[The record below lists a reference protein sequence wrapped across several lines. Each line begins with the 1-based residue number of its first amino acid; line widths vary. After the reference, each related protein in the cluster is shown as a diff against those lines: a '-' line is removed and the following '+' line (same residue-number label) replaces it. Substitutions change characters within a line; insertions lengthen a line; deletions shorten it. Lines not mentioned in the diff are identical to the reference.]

1 MMRKGNEITLHLIDW
16 ERLERWIMSSVVGD
30 TGNIRKLVEAVILK
44 RDPEALRLN
53 K

>member
-1 MMRKGNEITLHLIDW
+1 MMSKGNEITLPIIDW
-16 ERLERWIMSSVVGD
+16 QRSESWIMSSVVGE
-30 TGNIRKLVEAVILK
+30 TGNIRNLTEPVIPK